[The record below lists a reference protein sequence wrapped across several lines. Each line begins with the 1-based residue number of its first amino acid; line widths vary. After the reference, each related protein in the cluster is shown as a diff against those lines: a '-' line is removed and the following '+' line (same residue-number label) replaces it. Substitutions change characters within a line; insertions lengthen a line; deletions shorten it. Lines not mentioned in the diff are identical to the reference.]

1 MKMTSR
7 EDLEAIRAQWI
18 TRAHEVGTVY
28 AKAVNLKKNLKS
40 GYLAEYE
47 SKARALEQLETD
59 ARYHDAK
66 DDIWQASVE
75 LPAIAA
81 MISVLD
87 SELRRLQK

>member
-1 MKMTSR
+1 M
-7 EDLEAIRAQWI
+7 
-18 TRAHEVGTVY
+18 GTVY
-28 AKAVNLKKNLKS
+28 AKAVVLKKNLKD
-40 GYLAEYE
+40 GYIQEFGNR
-47 SKARALEQLETD
+47 ARALEQLETD

-87 SELRRLQK
+87 SELRRLDK